1 MPTVHNSNYEPYV
14 EKLITHV
21 EVVGGGKIQIDS
33 MFM

>member
-1 MPTVHNSNYEPYV
+1 MPTVHNSNYKPYV